1 MAVEFN
7 LCEVIQI
14 MLVLG
19 PKMLWDAIRKGT
31 LKRNIRR
38 SRETVFAP
46 VIEYRERR
54 TPLAFTPMFRRA
66 LTPPPSP
73 SPSVEQ
79 GVPHSA
85 ETMDMHM
92 QTQSGFSK
100 LPIEIR
106 EMLYHGVLCVPY
118 MHLHKDAGIARV
130 HGGQYNYILRCLH
143 MVDPGFYQPEPS
155 HPGIGQLHVCRWIY
169 SESVSILYEHNT
181 FSLNQHALNAMPRTI
196 IPTRLASIRKLRV
209 YVSVTTANDR
219 MRWIHESEI
228 LKQFTGS
235 AA

>member
-14 MLVLG
+14 MLVLD

-79 GVPHSA
+79 GVPTARRQWICACRRRAGSSSSQSRFERCCTMESSA
-85 ETMDMHM
+85 SHLCICTRTRDSPGYTVGSVLADRSSET
-92 QTQSGFSK
+92 T
-100 LPIEIR
+100 
-106 EMLYHGVLCVPY
+106 
-118 MHLHKDAGIARV
+118 
-130 HGGQYNYILRCLH
+130 GQDTTELQRYILRCLH
-143 MVDPGFYQPEPS
+143 MVDPGFYQQEPS
-155 HPGIGQLHVCRWIY
+155 HPGIGLLRVCR
-169 SESVSILYEHNT
+169 
-181 FSLNQHALNAMPRTI
+181 
-196 IPTRLASIRKLRV
+196 
-209 YVSVTTANDR
+209 R
-219 MRWIHESEI
+219 M
-228 LKQFTGS
+228 
-235 AA
+235 